1 MDKRKI
7 KSENQQK
14 SETKNV
20 QPYCTQAFLQVYKN
34 THLSVFFNQLLI
46 FNSLELIVYGVRKQ
60 KLTAD
65 IKTITNSQ
73 NQNKTKLNISIYL
86 SNEEPFKP
94 LLLDMFCKISKMD
107 ERKKKSENWQK
118 SEMTNVQPYCT
129 QAFLQVCKNTCLSVF
144 FNQLLIFNS
153 LELIVYGVRKQ

>member
-1 MDKRKI
+1 M
-7 KSENQQK
+7 
-14 SETKNV
+14 
-20 QPYCTQAFLQVYKN
+20 
-34 THLSVFFNQLLI
+34 
-46 FNSLELIVYGVRKQ
+46 
-60 KLTAD
+60 LTAD
-65 IKTITNSQ
+65 IKTITNSRT
-73 NQNKTKLNISIYL
+73 KTKQGLNISLYL

-129 QAFLQVCKNTCLSVF
+129 QAFLYTCKNTHLSVY
-144 FNQLLIFNS
+144 FNYGFIFDS